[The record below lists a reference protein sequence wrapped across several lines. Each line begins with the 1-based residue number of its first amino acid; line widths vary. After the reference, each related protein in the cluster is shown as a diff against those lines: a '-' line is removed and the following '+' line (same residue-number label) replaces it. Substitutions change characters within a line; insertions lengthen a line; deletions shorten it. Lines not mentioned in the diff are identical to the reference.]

1 MKTKKITKVIIVSKQ
16 KTTEKEVDVVD
27 KDYYIKK
34 HIENA
39 KQDKKTIIV
48 EVSGGCV
55 QEVYNLPKGYTYT
68 LVDWDHYEEMSDEE
82 FIDKMVKNWIDEG

>member
-1 MKTKKITKVIIVSKQ
+1 MKTKKITKVIISKP
-16 KTTEKEVDVVD
+16 KPIEKEIDVVD

-48 EVSGGCV
+48 EVSEGCV
-55 QEVYNLPKGYTYT
+55 RDVYNLPEGYTYT
-68 LVDWDHYEEMSDEE
+68 LVDWDNYEGMSDEE
-82 FIDKMVKNWIDEG
+82 FIDEMRGVIEE